1 MKKFLTKTNDY
12 TSVDIV
18 IECECC
24 SHLLRVTKYTDEE
37 EFNLMC
43 YSCSLPENATKKNLV
58 WDVILNKKNAME
70 LANSILDIY
79 NE

>member
-18 IECECC
+18 IECECY

-37 EFNLMC
+37 EFTLMC
-43 YSCSLPENATKKNLV
+43 YSCSLPENATEKNLM
-58 WDVILNKKNAME
+58 WDAME
-70 LANSILDIY
+70 LANSILEIY
-79 NE
+79 K